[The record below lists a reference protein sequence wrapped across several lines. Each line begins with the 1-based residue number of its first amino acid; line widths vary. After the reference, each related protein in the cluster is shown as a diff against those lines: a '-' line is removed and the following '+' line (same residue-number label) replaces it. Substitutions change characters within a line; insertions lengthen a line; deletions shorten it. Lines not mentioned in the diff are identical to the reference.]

1 MAPAQYAP
9 LPNPRSAPDDADRE
23 LDEAFGSEYDET
35 DETTHTESTPF
46 ISTTERRQP
55 LTVATPGTY
64 DFERDYDYTQPPP
77 GSPPSP
83 STTARPNN
91 WGNSNGE
98 LPVDTVRPAATRPS
112 FFRRIVG
119 TVLPQHYQRVPN
131 EPSSS
136 RVVGGG
142 VENDGVF
149 ANVTAKPGRG
159 IEVRGEDGN
168 VHMVPEETQKDTPP
182 VCTPIIV

>member
-23 LDEAFGSEYDET
+23 LDEAFGSDYDET
-35 DETTHTESTPF
+35 DEQAHTESTPF

-55 LTVATPGTY
+55 VSITTPGTY

-83 STTARPNN
+83 SAIARPNN

-98 LPVDTVRPAATRPS
+98 LPVATVKPPAARTS
-112 FFRRIVG
+112 FFKRIAG
-119 TVLPQHYQRVPN
+119 AVLPQHYQRVPT

-136 RVVGGG
+136 SRALGGG
-142 VENDGVF
+142 IENDGVF

-159 IEVRGEDGN
+159 LQIEDEGGN
-168 VHMVPEETQKDTPP
+168 VHMVPEDTQKDTPP
-182 VCTPIIV
+182 VCTS